1 MNVDRMFRDPL
12 LHLMEARRELA
23 NDLQSYDR
31 RMSRH
36 FQRKEGKEP
45 GVGVASALAPL
56 DGQINAVQT
65 YLDGIETEFHER
77 LAPLEKVRDD
87 AKEAARLECE
97 RKVADADRA
106 YWKAAD
112 PHIHQVW
119 GLIEAVTQPVHV
131 WIAANRASIR
141 HAKAAIQ
148 QGASFDEVLVAM
160 GKPPDAPALPKEG

>member
-1 MNVDRMFRDPL
+1 I
-12 LHLMEARRELA
+12 MEARRELA
-23 NDLQSYDR
+23 NDLLSYDR

-45 GVGVASALAPL
+45 GVASALAPL

-65 YLDGIETEFHER
+65 YLNGIETEFHER
-77 LAPLEKVRDD
+77 LAPIEKVRDD

-106 YWKAAD
+106 YREAID

-119 GLIEAVTQPVHV
+119 GLIEAVAQPVYV

-141 HAKAAIQ
+141 HAKSALQ